1 MKRYGSWTE
10 AVAEARRH
18 GVKLRQAEGY
28 RDGNPAEQY
37 EAIVN
42 DTRAVGGVKESA
54 AALFRSAAQEAGVAG
69 AAVME
74 STEWLDVLMNV
85 HDTIKPKMMS
95 RFADAAEYEDAKVEL
110 AGRMIGDIMSHP
122 EMTDAEAVF
131 EGILKHNREVAAM
144 AAGSEERAA
153 EVTKGLKS
161 VQQAQR
167 KAFADRM
174 RENKR
179 GQAVQEYA
187 EATGETDETV
197 LKTVGDMN
205 ERLTFLREE
214 YERRLKAESQRL
226 KLERQRMLDDI
237 TLKFAEKE
245 RRLNIENDFLAHE
258 YAKEQMRADYAERQL
273 VFQQDEIADW
283 AAENQRK
290 AAEWEQLQKERD
302 EKAETLWKEYAEK
315 AENVLTNRAVKN
327 AKAEALAK
335 EREKKARE
343 GRKADELKRS
353 IRNNAAQLNQMA
365 LRPKPGKYVQKSL
378 IVQAAEVAKLAD
390 MAVLNN
396 NAVAKLTALQDS
408 IRRSG
413 EMDAGI
419 HTDWENSG
427 VEKADPDTAG
437 RHERQQAGKARP
449 AAAAAGRSQGP
460 AGRRQGRTAAGPAA
474 PAHPGDGEPH
484 LSAHD
489 GRPAADAEGHYGQHP
504 AHHPD
509 REQDPDPCEGR
520 RSGQHG
526 HEGRPRGA
534 ELGGQRL
541 RREI

>member
-1 MKRYGSWTE
+1 M
-10 AVAEARRH
+10 
-18 GVKLRQAEGY
+18 
-28 RDGNPAEQY
+28 
-37 EAIVN
+37 
-42 DTRAVGGVKESA
+42 
-54 AALFRSAAQEAGVAG
+54 AG

-353 IRNNAAQLNQMA
+353 IGTM
-365 LRPKPGKYVQKSL
+365 RPSS
-378 IVQAAEVAKLAD
+378 
-390 MAVLNN
+390 
-396 NAVAKLTALQDS
+396 T
-408 IRRSG
+408 RWRC
-413 EMDAGI
+413 
-419 HTDWENSG
+419 
-427 VEKADPDTAG
+427 
-437 RHERQQAGKARP
+437 
-449 AAAAAGRSQGP
+449 GRSPGNMY
-460 AGRRQGRTAAGPAA
+460 RRASSCRPLRWRSWRTW
-474 PAHPGDGEPH
+474 
-484 LSAHD
+484 
-489 GRPAADAEGHYGQHP
+489 Q
-504 AHHPD
+504 
-509 REQDPDPCEGR
+509 C
-520 RSGQHG
+520 
-526 HEGRPRGA
+526 
-534 ELGGQRL
+534 
-541 RREI
+541 